1 MTDAKHWRAPRKT
14 PLAPDVTALED
25 RSARAWTEPMAVRP
39 LGDGRYVV
47 ETARDA
53 TYVVDIEEARCS
65 CPDHEIRGARCKHLR
80 RVAIEIT
87 AGRLPTPETQ
97 REDSG
102 RRRSE

>member
-1 MTDAKHWRAPRKT
+1 MTHATHGRAPRKA

-47 ETARDA
+47 ESAGDA
-53 TYVVDIEEARCS
+53 TYVVDLEAARCS

-80 RVAIEIT
+80 RVAIEVT
-87 AGRLPTPETQ
+87 HGRLPAPGTQ
-97 REDSG
+97 REANGAS
-102 RRRSE
+102 R